1 MKNIF
6 LIGFM
11 GTGKSTIA
19 RNMKRKYHMEILEMD
34 ETIVER
40 EGMSIPDIFSIKGE
54 MYFRDLETALLK
66 EIQEKDNVVVSCGGG
81 IVLREQNVESMKKS
95 GYIVLLTASPETILK
110 RVKRDENRPL
120 LKGKKNVKAIQE
132 LMEARREKYESAADI
147 QICVDQ
153 TDSRKVCIE
162 IVNRIERLEEK
173 EWKKRSF

>member
-1 MKNIF
+1 
-6 LIGFM
+6 M